1 MQLRSFSISMACV
14 VTLAILIPDSGAPA
28 QQAGAAPAAEQPP
41 ITAPFIQH
49 VIVVGVRGG
58 YQVIAADV
66 NHDGKVDAIGL
77 SQSGDLVWYE
87 NPSWTPHIIL
97 SESQSQSL
105 AGLPQWHMVNADAA
119 DLDGDGFPEIALAYG
134 FNANA
139 PLSTGNIGILHNDSK
154 DDWTLREIGRAPA
167 GHRVRFGEID
177 GKKILYVAPVLN
189 ETETAGLANPGHLPV
204 PLYLY
209 RPVVGGAWGRETVS
223 KENMGLVHA
232 VLPYDWDGTGRQDVL
247 TAGFSGVFVHR
258 LNRDGS
264 WTRFSITA
272 GDTAPWPGSGASE
285 IAVGR
290 IGGKQFFAT
299 VEHFHGNMVVVYT
312 QDAKGVYQRHVIDS
326 GLVAGHALVMA
337 DFDGD
342 GVPEIVAAG
351 DGARANLFYY
361 KALDPE
367 GHEWRKM
374 LIDNDMASS
383 SCVVADINGDQRPDL
398 LCMDNKPP
406 NYIKWYEYFHK

>member
-1 MQLRSFSISMACV
+1 MLRSFSFSMACV
-14 VTLAILIPDSGAPA
+14 VTLAIVIPESGA
-28 QQAGAAPAAEQPP
+28 QQTGAAQATERPP

-49 VIVVGVRGG
+49 VIAVGVRGG

-105 AGLPQWHMVNADAA
+105 AGLPQWHMVNGDAA

-139 PLSTGNIGILHNDSK
+139 PISTGNIGILHNDGK
-154 DDWTLREIGRAPA
+154 DDWTLREIGRVPA
-167 GHRVRFGEID
+167 THRVRFGEID

-209 RPVVGGAWGRETVS
+209 RPVAGGAWGREIIS
-223 KENMGLVHA
+223 NENMGLVHA

-258 LNRDGS
+258 PNRDGS

-290 IGGKQFFAT
+290 IGDKQFFAT
-299 VEHFHGNMVVVYT
+299 VEHFHGHMVVVYT
-312 QDAKGVYQRHVIDS
+312 QDAKGVYQRHVIDD
-326 GLVAGHALVMA
+326 GLVSGHALVMA

-351 DGARANLFYY
+351 DGDRANLFYY

-374 LIDNDMASS
+374 LIDNDMAAS
-383 SCVVADINGDQRPDL
+383 SCVVADINGDRRPDL
-398 LCMDNKPP
+398 LCMDNRSP